1 MELRTGAEAQQK
13 VSALLEEMGG
23 MLSTLPRLLE
33 ENAALKS
40 AGEVA
45 VREMENLRT
54 ELAGLRSEI
63 QTFTAERNEFQQIFT
78 KSMNEIIDLMNQVLP
93 RLQAPPRRTSFE
105 REPAAMDYGSRPAPA
120 APAASAGWRQ

>member
-1 MELRTGAEAQQK
+1 MEMRTGGEAQQK
-13 VSALLEEMGG
+13 VTVLLEEMGA
-23 MLSTLPRLLE
+23 MLSAVPRLLE

-40 AGEVA
+40 AGDLA
-45 VREMENLRT
+45 QREMEHLRT

-93 RLQAPPRRTSFE
+93 RLQAPPKRTAFE
-105 REPAAMDYGSRPAPA
+105 REPAGLDYASRPAPA
-120 APAASAGWRQ
+120 ASTGWRQ